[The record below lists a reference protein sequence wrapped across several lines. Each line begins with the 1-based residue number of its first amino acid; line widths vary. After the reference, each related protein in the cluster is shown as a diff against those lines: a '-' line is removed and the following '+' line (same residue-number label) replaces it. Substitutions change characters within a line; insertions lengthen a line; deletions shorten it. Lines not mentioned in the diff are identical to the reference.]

1 MPPHDVFV
9 GVGSNIDPEANV
21 PRALERLAE
30 EVRLRAVS
38 TFYRT
43 EPIGRPE
50 EAPFLNGVVRLDTDR
65 GAHGLKRDVLCVI
78 EAELGRARTGDA
90 YAART
95 IDLDILLFDDAIIRN
110 SELYIPSPDIRRRV
124 FVAAPLLELAPGLVL
139 PGAGAPLASAPCV
152 KDCAALVPVQD
163 FTNALRERLKL

>member
-1 MPPHDVFV
+1 MPAHDVFV

-21 PRALERLAE
+21 PRALGRLAE
-30 EVRLRAVS
+30 EVRLTAVS

-43 EPIGRPE
+43 EPNGRPE
-50 EAPFLNGVVRLDTDR
+50 QATFLNGVVRLETDR
-65 GAHGLKRDVLCVI
+65 SAHRLKRDVLRAI
-78 EAELGRARTGDA
+78 EADLGRVRTGDA

-110 SELYIPSPDIRRRV
+110 AELCIPDPDIRRRV

-139 PGAGAPLASAPCV
+139 PGAGEPLASAACLS
-152 KDCAALVPVQD
+152 DSAALVPVQD
-163 FTNALRERLKL
+163 FTNALRERLGL